1 MWDVIEQNHG
11 EGNNWGNL
19 LGENKKWIKNWSFVV
34 IPVRKVT
41 EIISFLI

>member
-1 MWDVIEQNHG
+1 MWDAIEQNHG

-19 LGENKKWIKNWSFVV
+19 LGENKNWSFVV

>member
-1 MWDVIEQNHG
+1 MWDAIEQNHG

-19 LGENKKWIKNWSFVV
+19 LGENKKWIKKDQS
-34 IPVRKVT
+34 VRKVT